1 MPARKPTLLC
11 VDDDS
16 QCLEV
21 RRLLFEAFGFSVV
34 TCTDPRQGLR
44 LHRKKHFDAA
54 VLDYQMPF
62 MNGAELAKEM
72 KAVRADV
79 PVMIL
84 SGLPEL
90 PEGAPVFY
98 DRFLCKTESA
108 HKVASEIQSL
118 IGPPDGNGGPEIR
131 VPIRSRLVAFSALV
145 LGFAVEAASTI
156 RTHTPK
162 RARQALGLKS
172 VAARA

>member
-1 MPARKPTLLC
+1 MPARKATLLC

-16 QCLEV
+16 QCLEI

-54 VLDYQMPF
+54 ILDYQMPF

-72 KAVRADV
+72 KAVRAEV
-79 PVMIL
+79 PILIL
-84 SGLPEL
+84 SGLDRL
-90 PEGAPVFY
+90 PADAPPFY

-108 HKVASEIQSL
+108 HKIASEVQSL
-118 IGPPDGNGGPEIR
+118 IGPPNGDGGRPVK
-131 VPIRSRLVAFSALV
+131 VPLRRRFLAFSALA
-145 LGFAVEAASTI
+145 LGFAVEAITRK
-156 RTHTPK
+156 RT
-162 RARQALGLKS
+162 QAQKHDHPAIDLKS
-172 VAARA
+172 LAARA